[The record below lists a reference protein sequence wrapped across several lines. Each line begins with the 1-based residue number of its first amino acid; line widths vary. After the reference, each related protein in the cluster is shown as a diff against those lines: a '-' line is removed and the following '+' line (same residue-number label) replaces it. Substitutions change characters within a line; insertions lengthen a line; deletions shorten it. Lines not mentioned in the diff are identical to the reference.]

1 MANSPGISFFTALLY
16 WLMSVSDRTASLLVI
31 MESPNV
37 MHSMDWRKLLDEIRF
52 VCNVT

>member
-37 MHSMDWRKLLDEIRF
+37 MHNMDWRKLLDEIRF